1 MRIQGRFRVDI
12 CRARSRNRDTAA
24 RIDFGAGNVQR
35 AAVTRCVRNSVRGC
49 RFGSTDFDCVGKFN
63 SVVERCRAAFH
74 RQRCSFRAGRCRER
88 AAVLRNSAVESNAV
102 VERNAP
108 AVERDVEPADRRDD
122 TNLRKGHIGAVDNNR
137 VRANPATRDAD
148 APAVEVNPAREFRL
162 SRKCRRAA
170 VLDKN
175 RARRLAA
182 QRGIAVKPDLAAAL
196 NDEASVVD
204 EHAFL
209 HEERSRPGNL
219 ENGIFLI
226 QRKRVRV
233 DGSAD
238 TAGRRF
244 VRESAHREI
253 DGGNGEHAG
262 ATRSRVFEFHPPIVV
277 ILGIGRAPKRV
288 GLKRPARSARRCQ
301 ELRHVPVGLFSR
313 LNEHAFLAVRIDE
326 RNFQRIRKIDRRAVF
341 VGQIKRDGDRF
352 HGLRNQCFFL
362 ARRTDRR
369 INGLR
374 GYEPVS
380 YFNVA
385 HAVFHGVARACCFER
400 FDFRRGFNRRVSD
413 VANFIDETDG
423 IDQAEAVIVVEPVA
437 AFVFLPIAGGI
448 HRGGDC
454 IVVLVGRFYR
464 VAAFLDVGFLCL
476 VVFAVDIRRG
486 AVPGRI
492 GERVFRPSR
501 VHHGANL
508 LAERNDARDQRRGKR
523 CAVARCVIVVFDGR
537 ARIGIRVGG
546 QRGFRVV
553 AERSRAVRGNDRR
566 PRRGNENI

>member
-12 CRARSRNRDTAA
+12 CRARSRDRDAA
-24 RIDFGAGNVQR
+24 SRIDFGAGNVQR
-35 AAVTRCVRNSVRGC
+35 AAVKRCVRNSVRGC

-244 VRESAHREI
+244 VHIGTHREI
-253 DGGNGEHAG
+253 DGGNGDQIGFPE
-262 ATRSRVFEFHPPIVV
+262 RSRIFEFHLP
-277 ILGIGRAPKRV
+277 RAGVRRITRTPKRV
-288 GLKRPARSARRCQ
+288 GLKRPARAQ
-301 ELRHVPVGLFSR
+301 ITGLRHVLVGLFPR
-313 LNEHAFLAVRIDE
+313 LNEHAFRAVRRDE
-326 RNFQRIRKIDRRAVF
+326 RNFQRIRKIGIGADF

-352 HGLRNQCFFL
+352 QFLREQARSLFVFRFRGRECVGRGAF
-362 ARRTDRR
+362 ARRRS
-369 INGLR
+369 N
-374 GYEPVS
+374 
-380 YFNVA
+380 
-385 HAVFHGVARACCFER
+385 AR
-400 FDFRRGFNRRVSD
+400 FRK
-413 VANFIDETDG
+413 
-423 IDQAEAVIVVEPVA
+423 
-437 AFVFLPIAGGI
+437 
-448 HRGGDC
+448 
-454 IVVLVGRFYR
+454 
-464 VAAFLDVGFLCL
+464 
-476 VVFAVDIRRG
+476 
-486 AVPGRI
+486 
-492 GERVFRPSR
+492 
-501 VHHGANL
+501 
-508 LAERNDARDQRRGKR
+508 RN
-523 CAVARCVIVVFDGR
+523 
-537 ARIGIRVGG
+537 
-546 QRGFRVV
+546 
-553 AERSRAVRGNDRR
+553 
-566 PRRGNENI
+566 